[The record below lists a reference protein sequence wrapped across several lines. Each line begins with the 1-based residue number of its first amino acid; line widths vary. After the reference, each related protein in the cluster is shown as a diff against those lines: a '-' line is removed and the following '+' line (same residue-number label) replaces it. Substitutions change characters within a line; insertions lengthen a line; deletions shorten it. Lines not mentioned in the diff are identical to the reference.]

1 MQTFSDIK
9 TSLEQFVTYTR
20 KRFRILDIA
29 VLDTVLTLLAVY
41 AFSVYFNFS
50 FWYTLVIAFIIMV
63 VSHRI
68 FHARSTTDKW
78 LFPNG

>member
-20 KRFRILDIA
+20 KRFRILDFA
-29 VLDTVLTLLAVY
+29 VLDTVLTLLAAY
-41 AFSVYFNFS
+41 IFSVYFKIS
-50 FWYTLVIAFIIMV
+50 FWYTLVITFIIMV
-63 VSHRI
+63 VFHRI
-68 FHARSTTDKW
+68 FHARTTTDKL